1 MLPLMFTLFL
11 EPLVNPRLRMRFALE
26 FYPMGHIWSG
36 SDPSRSQDRTPEP
49 RAGALFKLPY

>member
-11 EPLVNPRLRMRFALE
+11 EPLVNLGLRIRSALE
-26 FYPMGHIWSG
+26 FYPGGREWSG
-36 SDPSRSQDRTPEP
+36 SDPSGSQDCTTGP